1 MIEIPLTNIMIQ
13 VKLGF
18 SFPEC
23 SEFCWFFDSL
33 FIKLIV
39 VKEER
44 RDTRARMKGG
54 YTLRYAFFL
63 L

>member
-18 SFPEC
+18 ALPEC
-23 SEFCWFFDSL
+23 SEFCWLFDSL

-39 VKEER
+39 VKERGREIQEQ
-44 RDTRARMKGG
+44 G
-54 YTLRYAFFL
+54 
-63 L
+63 